1 MIHFIIIIF
10 SYYSVVECLNV
21 TKIDTETV
29 LLSWTQDSVPDNAT
43 VEIVFKVVGDRYHT
57 VLPVS
62 DLHVGDNFALIEN
75 LSAYTNYQVQV
86 RSDDD
91 EDASE
96 VVFFSTSVRL
106 PDSGSDRVDLCIL
119 VVLML
124 LWCLVLVMFF
134 KRWGKI
140 RDLIPYQPYQP
151 SSYIKEIS
159 DKLERIHSDRS
170 TKHRHCAL
178 NMNSQIE
185 QCCSRCLHKESMLSR
200 GRPRQ
205 DTTNSSVLL
214 EIVQEMKQQQ
224 MRRAKSAVDMIHNI
238 NNCKDFSRQYSN
250 SEQTLDKPSRKN

>member
-1 MIHFIIIIF
+1 MVIKWF
-10 SYYSVVECLNV
+10 
-21 TKIDTETV
+21 
-29 LLSWTQDSVPDNAT
+29 
-43 VEIVFKVVGDRYHT
+43 RYHT

-96 VVFFSTSVRL
+96 VIFFSTSGWDMFWCFDFTEQFNVSVRL

-124 LWCLVLVMFF
+124 LWCLVLVIFF

-178 NMNSQIE
+178 NMHNQIE
-185 QCCSRCLHKESMLSR
+185 QCCSRCLHKVSLLKFAKV
-200 GRPRQ
+200 
-205 DTTNSSVLL
+205 SVYH
-214 EIVQEMKQQQ
+214 I
-224 MRRAKSAVDMIHNI
+224 
-238 NNCKDFSRQYSN
+238 QYF
-250 SEQTLDKPSRKN
+250 Q